1 MQKEKH
7 ISVVAEPGSVY
18 LDHVRPTC
26 ENGSADCIANS
37 VYSSLIAKRDDGT
50 EKVCLNTLSAVGS
63 YGERTNAGREK
74 GVCRM
79 LELFLKK
86 PLQRIVCQLHFN
98 ELPLRHVF
106 ALLDGKTSGPKSFDG
121 PIGKQLASCEQ
132 LPVTEFEA
140 IECDFTSLEDL
151 DGYDDLNTDQKYLF
165 KMVYAVASGFCSPE
179 LAALAPGHI
188 HHARWLTLA
197 CRCLRLYVSTS
208 EPSNEL
214 LQIVTFIVRVYSIM
228 WFRIKKH
235 SKVTDA
241 APNLWNTILAVRY
254 LPEHLKTV
262 VHRVIQSNGFYA
274 HSESLLQGV
283 SKLVVDI

>member
-132 LPVTEFEA
+132 
-140 IECDFTSLEDL
+140 FTC
-151 DGYDDLNTDQKYLF
+151 N
-165 KMVYAVASGFCSPE
+165 
-179 LAALAPGHI
+179 
-188 HHARWLTLA
+188 
-197 CRCLRLYVSTS
+197 
-208 EPSNEL
+208 
-214 LQIVTFIVRVYSIM
+214 
-228 WFRIKKH
+228 RI
-235 SKVTDA
+235 
-241 APNLWNTILAVRY
+241 
-254 LPEHLKTV
+254 
-262 VHRVIQSNGFYA
+262 
-274 HSESLLQGV
+274 
-283 SKLVVDI
+283 